1 MSGPVEGLSAG
12 ITNDSS
18 TDSFSVS
25 ISWSEPS
32 EPNGVILQY
41 NYTVSSTDTNTAIV
55 SGSTGNTSVVESM
68 LTVIE
73 PFTNYTVG
81 VVAINSAG
89 EGEESTVTVESPQTG
104 ELTRPIPYTLTS
116 SQISYGYLMLPTCIY
131 VLSNVNATCNYIP
144 SVLLA
149 TLTFAHQSIC

>member
-18 TDSFSVS
+18 SDSFSVS

-55 SGSTGNTSVVESM
+55 SGSTGSGSSTSVVESM

-89 EGEESTVTVESPQTG
+89 EGQESNVTVESPQTG
-104 ELTRPIPYTLTS
+104 ELTCKTRPIP
-116 SQISYGYLMLPTCIY
+116 I
-131 VLSNVNATCNYIP
+131 N
-144 SVLLA
+144 
-149 TLTFAHQSIC
+149 

>member
-1 MSGPVEGLSAG
+1 MEGLSAG

-18 TDSFSVS
+18 SDSFSVS

-41 NYTVSSTDTNTAIV
+41 NYTVSSTDTNTAPLV
-55 SGSTGNTSVVESM
+55 SGSTGSGSSTSVVESM

-89 EGEESTVTVESPQTG
+89 VGEESTVTVESPQTG
-104 ELTRPIPYTLTS
+104 ELTCKTRPIP
-116 SQISYGYLMLPTCIY
+116 I
-131 VLSNVNATCNYIP
+131 NW
-144 SVLLA
+144 
-149 TLTFAHQSIC
+149 